1 MKKICLSRQTAGYLL
16 RALRNSTHPSLPTLM
31 SALATEQKERR
42 CVACVTHK
50 HTMIDLFKSLFDDV
64 AMAIAKGEGDS
75 LREFFNK
82 VTNNDFTTRWEF
94 VIGSERISL

>member
-1 MKKICLSRQTAGYLL
+1 
-16 RALRNSTHPSLPTLM
+16 
-31 SALATEQKERR
+31 
-42 CVACVTHK
+42 
-50 HTMIDLFKSLFDDV
+50 MIDLFKSLFDDV